1 MSEPRLLG
9 ITGSL
14 RRDSHSTAILRT
26 IADHHGSFS
35 LFPVETVPLYNEDL
49 EAELPDAITALRG
62 AIATAEGLV
71 IVTPEFNH
79 GIPGVLKNLL
89 DWASRPH
96 NHSVMR
102 GKLVLTI
109 TCAPGFIGG
118 ARAQAQLNETLH
130 AMLAQVLLRP
140 QIVIGHVHQKIENG
154 RLAEAN
160 SLRHLLDGVHDL
172 VRDIRDRK
180 QPARLPA

>member
-14 RRDSHSTAILRT
+14 RRESYSTAILRT
-26 IADHHGSFS
+26 IADHHGKFS

-49 EAELPDAITALRG
+49 EADLPEAITNLRA

-71 IVTPEFNH
+71 IATPEFNH
-79 GIPGVLKNLL
+79 GISGVLKNLL

-109 TCAPGFIGG
+109 TSAPSFIGG
-118 ARAQAQLNETLH
+118 ARAQGQLNETLSS
-130 AMLAQVLLRP
+130 MLAQVLLRP
-140 QIVIGHVHQKIENG
+140 QIVIGHVHQKVENH
-154 RLAEAN
+154 RLTDAV
-160 SLRHLLDGVHDL
+160 SLRHVLDGVGDL
-172 VRDIRDRK
+172 IKDIRDRK
-180 QPARLPA
+180 